1 MGAIVLGNGSND
13 VLELVALAFLGPGRA
28 AVFSQHCFAVYPLAT
43 QARGARSI
51 VVPAKNFG
59 HDLEAMAKAI
69 DDETYVVWIAN
80 PNNPTGTFAR
90 HEEIEAFLK
99 RVPERVLVVL
109 DEAYNE
115 YLPAELRGD
124 SVKLL
129 KRHPN
134 LVVTRT
140 FSKAYGLAG
149 LRVGYALAHP
159 SVADVMNRVRQPF
172 NVNSIALAAARAAL
186 DDMEFVARSYAENL
200 QGLKHIE
207 EGSRALGLDYIPS
220 HGNFITVRV
229 GKAPEIYKRLL
240 RRGVIVRP
248 VGGGYGL
255 PEHLRV
261 TIGTAEE
268 NERFLSALAASL
280 GRNEARRHRR
290 RTDRRFIRPRAE
302 AGEDSLDRWSASGRN
317 AANLKLAL
325 ERGIIDAIAP
335 DPAAAARD
343 ADLVLVATPVAQFPA
358 VFASLAES
366 KALITDGGSTK
377 RDVIAAARKALGK
390 RIRALRA
397 RAPDRRRR
405 EKRRRRCQGRAV
417 PGPRAWC

>member
-1 MGAIVLGNGSND
+1 MLMDLCELSPSYVRSIAPYQPGKPISELAREMGLEERSIVKLASNENPRGIGPRTRAAIEAAIGDIARYPDGNGFELKQALARRYHVDMGAIVLGNGSND
-13 VLELVALAFLGPGRA
+13 VLELMALAFLGPGRA

-69 DDETYVVWIAN
+69 DDETYVAWIAN

-134 LVVTRT
+134 LVITRT

-149 LRVGYALAHP
+149 LRVGYALAHA

-172 NVNSIALAAARAAL
+172 NVNSIALSAARAAL

-200 QGLKHIE
+200 QGLRHLE
-207 EGSRALGLDYIPS
+207 EGSRALGLNYIPS
-220 HGNFITVRV
+220 HGNFLTIKV
-229 GKAPEIYKRLL
+229 GKAGDIYKRLL

-268 NERFLSALAASL
+268 NERFLGALAASL
-280 GRNEARRHRR
+280 KE
-290 RTDRRFIRPRAE
+290 
-302 AGEDSLDRWSASGRN
+302 
-317 AANLKLAL
+317 
-325 ERGIIDAIAP
+325 
-335 DPAAAARD
+335 
-343 ADLVLVATPVAQFPA
+343 
-358 VFASLAES
+358 
-366 KALITDGGSTK
+366 
-377 RDVIAAARKALGK
+377 
-390 RIRALRA
+390 
-397 RAPDRRRR
+397 
-405 EKRRRRCQGRAV
+405 
-417 PGPRAWC
+417 